1 MSLSKFGC
9 FLFFFWTSHCCQAVC
24 CVKFVTKTQVFEWC
38 FFFLAWLTAT
48 GVQCKDP
55 ETVSPGASTS
65 TTTVLL
71 LAGQVG
77 QVYYRSHIQVGADL
91 RRGILWK
98 ATKTRENWPPPF
110 SSNAKYMGQSW
121 RIRPSKLP
129 WVWVGKIMIPEKSA
143 RNQITTHPPKDFT
156 GDIRLN
162 PLKWPL
168 FQSWIKA
175 IQPNHLWNI
184 KFWYIWPD
192 QRPRS
197 WQKGHDIGKSQMTPT
212 IILMKFGF

>member
-1 MSLSKFGC
+1 MF
-9 FLFFFWTSHCCQAVC
+9 FVFFWTSHCCQAVC
-24 CVKFVTKTQVFEWC
+24 CVKFVTKTQGYWVM
-38 FFFLAWLTAT
+38 FFFSARTLKQFPLELQPAPQLFYFPRGKLARSTIDLTS
-48 GVQCKDP
+48 K
-55 ETVSPGASTS
+55 
-65 TTTVLL
+65 L
-71 LAGQVG
+71 
-77 QVYYRSHIQVGADL
+77 GADL

-98 ATKTRENWPPPF
+98 ATKTREIEPPHF
-110 SSNAKYMGQSW
+110 GGLSSPAKYMGQFW
-121 RIRPSKLP
+121 RISPSKLP
-129 WVWVGKIMIPEKSA
+129 LVWVGKIMIPEKSA

-192 QRPRS
+192 QRPSFDKKDMTLANPKWPLQES
-197 WQKGHDIGKSQMTPT
+197 WWNLAFKSTS
-212 IILMKFGF
+212 GAR